1 MSTPTLDET
10 DRRLLHALQIEPR
23 AAWADLAPVVGVDAA
38 TLARRWARLSDAG
51 IAWVTG
57 HSTRGQTAL
66 LEVECDLARLDDV
79 AAQLQRDRHVA
90 VLDHTSGSRD
100 LLALV
105 RASDLGAL
113 STYAVRRLA
122 RLDGI
127 RSVRTHLTNE
137 LLIDASS
144 WRLRP
149 LTLDEAERVRPP
161 RHPRPRA
168 AQHVPDDLR
177 RALEHELWHDGC
189 LPIGVLAERTGFA
202 PQRVADAI
210 ATLRA
215 RGDLRFRVDLA
226 RGYTGGRSTRGT
238 SSRHRRA

>member
-79 AAQLQRDRHVA
+79 AAELQRDRHVA

-100 LLALV
+100 LLRSCGRPISARSRPTRSAASHV
-105 RASDLGAL
+105 STASDRCG
-113 STYAVRRLA
+113 
-122 RLDGI
+122 
-127 RSVRTHLTNE
+127 
-137 LLIDASS
+137 
-144 WRLRP
+144 
-149 LTLDEAERVRPP
+149 
-161 RHPRPRA
+161 
-168 AQHVPDDLR
+168 
-177 RALEHELWHDGC
+177 
-189 LPIGVLAERTGFA
+189 PI
-202 PQRVADAI
+202 
-210 ATLRA
+210 
-215 RGDLRFRVDLA
+215 
-226 RGYTGGRSTRGT
+226 
-238 SSRHRRA
+238 